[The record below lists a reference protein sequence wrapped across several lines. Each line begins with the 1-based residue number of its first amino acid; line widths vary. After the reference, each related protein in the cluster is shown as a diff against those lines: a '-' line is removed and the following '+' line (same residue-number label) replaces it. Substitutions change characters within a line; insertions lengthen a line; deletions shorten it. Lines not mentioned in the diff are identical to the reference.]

1 MENFQNQLHEVTVEM
16 KPQKEQPKKPLSY
29 SRMLQMKTF
38 FRRPD
43 SRSTVESEITPKTDE
58 TVRSPERVRTP
69 FPVFK
74 QVKELNDRY
83 SQIQPQKVMKQI
95 SEKKYQKKQRGNPI
109 ICDYLE
115 GLATE
120 KMKKLSHTQPV
131 LPQISDNKK
140 FKTWMTITETQHKEK
155 ISKYRKMTTEEQRD
169 EILKLLY
176 YERNAVR
183 YKMEDDRKDN
193 FDFELY
199 IRGVGGDLTLATM
212 ENMWTDVFQARRL
225 LGLRKVEQQLLLRH
239 KLKRQ
244 EFDLKLRKRFYR
256 YKLKK
261 LKNQHLEALP
271 PRSQSVMLKKNYKSP
286 DEILPKRAAS
296 AMQ

>member
-1 MENFQNQLHEVTVEM
+1 KQWTKANMENFQNQLHEVTVEM

-29 SRMLQMKTF
+29 SRMLQMK
-38 FRRPD
+38 
-43 SRSTVESEITPKTDE
+43 

-131 LPQISDNKK
+131 LPQ
-140 FKTWMTITETQHKEK
+140 
-155 ISKYRKMTTEEQRD
+155 
-169 EILKLLY
+169 
-176 YERNAVR
+176 
-183 YKMEDDRKDN
+183 
-193 FDFELY
+193 
-199 IRGVGGDLTLATM
+199 
-212 ENMWTDVFQARRL
+212 
-225 LGLRKVEQQLLLRH
+225 
-239 KLKRQ
+239 
-244 EFDLKLRKRFYR
+244 
-256 YKLKK
+256 
-261 LKNQHLEALP
+261 
-271 PRSQSVMLKKNYKSP
+271 
-286 DEILPKRAAS
+286 
-296 AMQ
+296 